1 MFIKFTWKN
10 SKGEVKEAYIEPQ
23 KVQGFIDGFMKKE
36 VQPELELV
44 N

>member
-10 SKGEVKEAYIEPQ
+10 SKGEVKEAYVEPE
-23 KVQGFIDGFMKKE
+23 KVQGFVNGFILKSVK
-36 VQPELELV
+36 PELEIV